1 MSRYWQYWR
10 LGLNFREGAYRLDFW
25 WIRAVNVVLEL
36 MLLAIPVIFFQSWYW
51 GFQSLAIFSVIKFV
65 PDMALLTRRLRDT
78 GLALN
83 QIMFVILS
91 PSLLWIGIQV
101 VAEFGLIFLL
111 PIVVLSYFGWFVF
124 MVSRRSAYWTPQRNQ
139 KQKLAYG
146 LGFVGLIM
154 LTMTLTGYLMVA
166 GQTTINCLIQPV
178 LSDPKTATSGSAAD
192 TAASKSSS
200 SGAAQHNTS
209 AASSSVPE
217 KPVTRQADDKQT
229 TAYRELPAM
238 TIGDAS
244 FGFMTVNGQWQQDP
258 TTLQW
263 WQLAQNIVIDTR
275 DRGQGFGVDTASFAF
290 KAISSQS
297 HFQLTTQGDMSG
309 TRYDGTYQ
317 SPTATK
323 PDAMSYLEWRTPD
336 HQLRAVYVIA
346 PTIALRNLVVDQ
358 IIQSYHV

>member
-25 WIRAVNVVLEL
+25 WIRAINVVLEL
-36 MLLAIPVIFFQSWYW
+36 MLLAIPVLFFQSWYW
-51 GFQSLAIFSVIKFV
+51 GFRSLAIFSVIKLV

-101 VAEFGLIFLL
+101 VVEFGLIFLL
-111 PIVVLSYFGWFVF
+111 PVVVLSYFGWFAF
-124 MVSRRSAYWTPQRNQ
+124 MVSRRSAYWTPQLDP

-146 LGFVGLIM
+146 FGFVGLIM
-154 LTMTLTGYLMVA
+154 LTMTLTGYLMIA
-166 GQTTINCLIQPV
+166 GQTTINRLLQPV
-178 LSDPKTATSGSAAD
+178 LSDPKTATAGSIAD
-192 TAASKSSS
+192 TAASKSSPS
-200 SGAAQHNTS
+200 SAAQHDTS
-209 AASSSVPE
+209 AASSVPE

-229 TAYRELPAM
+229 TAYRQLPAM
-238 TIGDAS
+238 TIGDVS
-244 FGFMTVNGQWQQDP
+244 FGFMTVNGQWQQDSP
-258 TTLQW
+258 TLQW

-275 DRGQGFGVDTASFAF
+275 DRGQGFGVDTTSFTF
-290 KAISSQS
+290 KTISSQS
-297 HFQLTTQGDMSG
+297 HFQLITQGNVSV

-317 SPTATK
+317 SPTATP
-323 PDAMSYLEWRTPD
+323 PDAMSYLEWWTPD
-336 HQLRAVYVIA
+336 HQLRAVSIIA

-358 IIQSYHV
+358 IMQSYRV